1 MPPSALGNGML
12 QGGSLVL
19 LLPLYNLHALKHIN
33 NVVNT
38 AALHAQ
44 FQRSLVQGNDGGAAL
59 AIFPQKALTQ
69 ETQGLVLAAV
79 CQLRSIHPAACM
91 HTDVLTH
98 NASTSRT
105 QPVHEKIGKRGGS
118 KLPGCTAT
126 MAGDPEVCTHAQAP
140 GLHRLLWWTR
150 ARASAVLSVCNGLRE
165 VRVGT

>member
-105 QPVHEKIGKRGGS
+105 QPVHQKIGVDQSFPGALPLWREIQKYVHMLRLLDCTGCCGG
-118 KLPGCTAT
+118 
-126 MAGDPEVCTHAQAP
+126 PEP
-140 GLHRLLWWTR
+140 EHRLYSQ
-150 ARASAVLSVCNGLRE
+150 SATV
-165 VRVGT
+165 